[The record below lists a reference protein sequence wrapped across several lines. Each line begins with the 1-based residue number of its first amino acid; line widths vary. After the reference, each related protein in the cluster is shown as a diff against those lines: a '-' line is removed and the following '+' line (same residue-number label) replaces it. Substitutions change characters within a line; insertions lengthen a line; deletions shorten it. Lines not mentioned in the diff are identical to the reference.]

1 MDESKAEIQNNIT
14 LTHFILEEES
24 KYPESTGQLSILLH
38 SIEIASKYISS
49 KVRAAGLFR
58 LLGAEG
64 STNATGD
71 IVKKLDVIAN
81 EAFITCLKRSL
92 TVSIMVS
99 EENEQVVTI
108 DDPSSHYC
116 AVFDPL
122 DGSSNIDAN
131 VSIGTIFG
139 IYKKQSTGCATEKDV
154 LQPGRNLVVAG
165 YTMYGSATLLVLTT
179 GDGVNMFTFDPSSGE
194 FVLSHANVKT
204 PPKKNIY
211 SVNEGY
217 SKFWHEPLK
226 KYIQHIKNPQ
236 TDKDIYSQRY
246 VGSMV
251 ADVHRT
257 ILYGGIFMYPADT
270 RTKDGK
276 LRLLYEANP
285 MAMIVE
291 QAGGK
296 ASTGTSRI
304 LDIQPDHIHQKCP
317 VFLGSVKNV
326 EELESFYKSG

>member
-1 MDESKAEIQNNIT
+1 MEESKAEIRNNIT
-14 LTHFILEEES
+14 LTHFILEEEKKHPS
-24 KYPESTGQLSILLH
+24 STGQLSILLH
-38 SIEIASKYISS
+38 SIEIASKYIST
-49 KVRAAGLFR
+49 KVRAAGLFH
-58 LLGAEG
+58 LLGVEG

-71 IVKKLDVIAN
+71 TVKKLDVIAN
-81 EAFITCLKRSL
+81 ESFITCLQRSHK
-92 TVSIMVS
+92 VSVMVS
-99 EENEQVVTI
+99 EENENVVI
-108 DDPSSHYC
+108 VEASKGHYC
-116 AVFDPL
+116 CVFDPL

-139 IYKKQSTGCATEKDV
+139 IYRRSSDEKPSAKDV
-154 LQPGRNLVVAG
+154 LQPGNQLVAAG
-165 YTMYGSATLLVLTT
+165 YTMYGSATIMVLTT
-179 GDGVNMFTFDPSSGE
+179 GNGVNMFTLDPTTGE
-194 FVLSHANVKT
+194 FVLTHPNVKT

-217 SKFWHEPLK
+217 CKFWFAPLK
-226 KYIQHIKNPQ
+226 KYIDHIKDPK
-236 TDKDIYSQRY
+236 TDKDVYSQRY

-270 RTKDGK
+270 RSKDGK

-296 ASTGTSRI
+296 ATTGTQRI
-304 LDIQPDHIHQKCP
+304 LDIMPTSIHQRCP
-317 VFLGSVKNV
+317 VFLGSVKNI
-326 EELESFYKSG
+326 EELESFLKQ

>member
-1 MDESKAEIQNNIT
+1 MDESKAEIQNNVT
-14 LTHFILEEES
+14 MTHFILEEE
-24 KYPESTGQLSILLH
+24 KRAPHATGQLSNLLH

-58 LLGAEG
+58 LLGVEG

-71 IVKKLDVIAN
+71 QVKKLDVIAN
-81 EAFITCLKRSL
+81 ESFITSLKRSHK
-92 TVSIMVS
+92 VSAMVS
-99 EENEQVVTI
+99 EENENIIFVEGSAGKYV
-108 DDPSSHYC
+108 C
-116 AVFDPL
+116 VFDPL

-139 IYKKQSTGCATEKDV
+139 IYRTEGAPATERDV
-154 LQPGRNLVVAG
+154 LQPGTKLVAAG
-165 YTMYGSATLLVLTT
+165 YTMYGSATILVLTT
-179 GDGVNMFTFDPSSGE
+179 GNGVNMFTLDPTSGE
-194 FVLSHANVKT
+194 FVLTHPNVKT
-204 PPKKNIY
+204 PEKKNIY

-217 SKFWHEPLK
+217 CKFWFDPLK
-226 KYIQHIKNPQ
+226 KYIEHIKNPK
-236 TDKDIYSQRY
+236 TDKDVYSQRY

-270 RTKDGK
+270 RSKDGK

-285 MAMIVE
+285 MAMIIE

-296 ASTGTSRI
+296 ATTGTGRI
-304 LDIQPDHIHQKCP
+304 LDIQPTSIHQRCP
-317 VFLGSVKNV
+317 VFLGSKKNV
-326 EELESFYKSG
+326 EELEAFLKQQ